1 MYHENQ
7 SGKATA
13 RNNRCWLYYMPG
25 AVINN
30 QSLSPLHADGVPR
43 VPEQHFPG
51 MLAKLEC
58 EITCTILD
66 EEMNSPLRTQ
76 SQPRK
81 WLKCFLQLITC
92 IRSSSWFKTPPIL
105 SLSLIILLRC
115 GIGPQTSPPHT
126 PWRAGHCIL
135 TFGYHSRVPTSL
147 SQTGVCLPLV
157 TSNPGPIP
165 IPLLPWR

>member
-13 RNNRCWLYYMPG
+13 RNNRCWLYCMPG

-58 EITCTILD
+58 EVTCTILD

-92 IRSSSWFKTPPIL
+92 IRSSSSFKTPPIL

-115 GIGPQTSPPHT
+115 GIGPQTSPPPPMESWALHFNIWISQSS
-126 PWRAGHCIL
+126 PNFSL
-135 TFGYHSRVPTSL
+135 TDRCVSSSRD
-147 SQTGVCLPLV
+147 
-157 TSNPGPIP
+157 I
-165 IPLLPWR
+165 